1 VYLSAVWFLWH
12 EGAVVIATGGKT
24 RKARNATER
33 PRAAV
38 MIDARANEAPLRGA
52 ATEGAVDILRGE
64 AAMELNELVWAKYLT
79 PEGLAHPEVG
89 GAIRGHDDTTILLV
103 PDRWRTWGT
112 DVDFGGA
119 LELPGIAHP
128 LEP

>member
-33 PRAAV
+33 SRAAV
-38 MIDARANEAPLRGA
+38 MIDARASGAPLHGA
-52 ATEGAVDILRGE
+52 AAEGAVSIVRGE

-89 GAIRGHDDTTILLV
+89 GAIRAHDDTTIRLV
-103 PDRWRTWGT
+103 PDGWRTWGT

-119 LELPGIAHP
+119 LELPGIAYR
-128 LEP
+128 LDE